1 MLDEEVE
8 EAGFVIGEERGEDG
22 GEMGRYEVGAFGVRG
37 EGEGFLGEG
46 HCCFWFC
53 FLVWFG

>member
-1 MLDEEVE
+1 
-8 EAGFVIGEERGEDG
+8 
-22 GEMGRYEVGAFGVRG
+22 MGRYEVGAFGVRG